1 MSPALVAAS
10 IFSELTQLPTTPAF
24 SVFTSAQ
31 TAAAVFY
38 RSQAFTVFP
47 LSSQST
53 SDNISL
59 RTVADHLKSRFR
71 FHL

>member
-38 RSQAFTVFP
+38 PSQAFTVFP
-47 LSSQST
+47 SSSQST
-53 SDNISL
+53 SDNITL
-59 RTVADHLKSRFR
+59 RTVADHRKLRFR